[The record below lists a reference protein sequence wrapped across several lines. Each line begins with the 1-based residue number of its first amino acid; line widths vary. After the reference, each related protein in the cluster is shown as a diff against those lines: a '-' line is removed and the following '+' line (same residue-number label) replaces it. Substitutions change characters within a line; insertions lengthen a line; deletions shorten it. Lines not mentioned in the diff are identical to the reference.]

1 MKAQFAWLQLY
12 RQPFAAVT
20 ATWLVALLSPGCA
33 DRGPDALVLT
43 ADFPLHLEDHL
54 KAARIEGSEVPEDVP
69 HPVEWNFD
77 APQPDWKPVVP
88 LLHSVEPVRT
98 EHANDALR
106 ITLTE
111 ATEYTA
117 LDDTLNLCGGIY
129 TDLPEWKR
137 EDWGDILVRARTS
150 DEIELIY
157 VEFNLRDE
165 IGPGPLEYFPFRY
178 SNEGAV
184 VVRDGS
190 EQTYA
195 MRADW
200 SMDYSEQWEGPWR
213 QLGVTFCAPEPA
225 SIEILSISVVPKEAR
240 YTEARAGV
248 RTEVRN
254 QEHRRTLY
262 THAPARLEYQV
273 RVPDAGRLDVG
284 LGVLRDD
291 APVTFRIGMLRE
303 DGVTEN
309 LLEETYSSREKW
321 TQRTVDLSRFAGRV
335 VTLALEADAESA
347 GTVALWAAPTI
358 SGSRTTRKPNVIF
371 YVIDGGSADYMSV
384 YGYNRW
390 TTPNL
395 ERLVAEGV
403 LFENAF
409 ANASWTRPSTL
420 SFLTSLQHSVMGGLK
435 NNRNAPPEQVST
447 LAEHMHSAGYQTALF
462 TSNPNAATTSSLD
475 QGVDVLREN
484 SVDPTS
490 ASARELHRDY
500 WKWRDE
506 YPGEPYYVHF
516 QTTDVHW
523 PHDPLAPFAG
533 LFVAPERRKLLDQWE
548 HTLRGEDGL
557 SDFRDDDFGEAGI
570 NRFSFFNGKRGLF
583 DETMAHQDHQLG
595 RLVER
600 LKASSEWENTL
611 LIIAADHGVAASSW
625 DHAIGLLESSPP
637 RWGPMF
643 RTGATHVPMIFV
655 WPGHIPPGQRFSER
669 VSMIDVLPTI
679 LDLAE
684 LPMPEVMQGQ
694 SLAPLLLGNQGWEP
708 RPVIIDE
715 FYQDRN
721 TGKFLGRI
729 EVLDGRWGASL
740 EINEDPENDDRPAED
755 RRPVSLLLYDLW
767 NDPLCVKSLHEERPD
782 LVKKYTEF
790 LEAQFE
796 THRTLAQR
804 FTRSEDSPLT
814 PEQLRNLRSLGY
826 IQ

>member
-1 MKAQFAWLQLY
+1 MTRFERLQPW
-12 RQPFAAVT
+12 RQHFVLLV
-20 ATWLVALLSPGCA
+20 ATWFAALLSAGCA
-33 DRGPDALVLT
+33 ERDSDAIVLT
-43 ADFPLHLEDHL
+43 ADLPLHLEDHL
-54 KAARIEGSEVPEDVP
+54 NVAKIEGSEVPEDVP

-77 APQPDWKPVVP
+77 TPQTDWKPVVP
-88 LLHSVEPVRT
+88 LLPAVEPVQP
-98 EHANDALR
+98 EYANDALR
-106 ITLTE
+106 INLTE
-111 ATEYTA
+111 ATEYPV
-117 LDDTLNLCGGIY
+117 LDDISSLCGGIY
-129 TDLPEWKR
+129 TEIPDWKR
-137 EDWGDILVRARTS
+137 EDWSDILVRARTS
-150 DEIELIY
+150 DEIEEIY
-157 VEFNLRDE
+157 VGFNLRDE
-165 IGPGPLEYFPFRY
+165 IGNGPYEYYPFRY
-178 SNEGAV
+178 SSEGAV
-184 VVRDGS
+184 VVRDGT

-200 SMDYSEQWEGPWR
+200 SMDYFEQWEGPWR
-213 QLGVTFCAPEPA
+213 QLGVEVCSTEPA
-225 SIEILSISVVPKEAR
+225 SIEILSISIVPKEAR
-240 YTEARAGV
+240 YAEARAGV

-262 THAPARLEYQV
+262 THAPAKLEYRV

-291 APVTFRIGMLRE
+291 VPVTFRISVLGD
-303 DGVTEN
+303 DGATQN
-309 LLEETYSSREKW
+309 LLQETHSSREKW
-321 TQRTVDLSRFAGRV
+321 AQRSVDLSRFAGQV
-335 VTLALEADAESA
+335 VTLALEADAKSA

-358 SGSRTTRKPNVIF
+358 SGSRSTRKPNVIF
-371 YVIDGGSADYMSV
+371 YVIDGGSADYMSI

-395 ERLVAEGV
+395 EKLIAEGAM
-403 LFENAF
+403 FENAF
-409 ANASWTRPSTL
+409 SNASWTRPSTL

-490 ASARELHRDY
+490 ASTRELHRDY

-506 YPGEPYYVHF
+506 YPGNPYYVHF

-523 PHDPLAPFAG
+523 PHDPPAPFAG
-533 LFVAPERRKLLDQWE
+533 LFVPHERRKVLDQWE
-548 HTLRGEDGL
+548 QTLRGDEGFP
-557 SDFRDDDFGEAGI
+557 DFQDADFDEAGI
-570 NRFSFFNGKRGLF
+570 NRFSFYDGKRGVF
-583 DETMAHQDHQLG
+583 DETMAHQDDQLG
-595 RLVER
+595 RLVKR
-600 LKASSEWENTL
+600 LKVTGEWENTL
-611 LIIAADHGVAASSW
+611 LIIAADHGVVASSL
-625 DHAIGLLESSPP
+625 DYAVGLLETSPP
-637 RWGPMF
+637 QWGPMF
-643 RTGATHVPMIFV
+643 RSGTTHVPMIFI
-655 WPGHIPPGQRFSER
+655 WPGHIAPGQRFSQR

-679 LDLAE
+679 LDFAE

-740 EINEDPENDDRPAED
+740 EINEDPENDDRPAEK
-755 RRPVSLLLYDLW
+755 RRPVPLLLYDLW

-782 LVKKYTEF
+782 LVKKYTAF
-790 LEAQFE
+790 LEAQFAS
-796 THRTLAQR
+796 HRALAQR
-804 FTRSEDSPLT
+804 FTRTEDSPLT
-814 PEQLRNLRSLGY
+814 PEQLRGLRTLGY